1 MIIGAAPHGQG
12 DATAIA
18 QIVADELGID
28 ISQVEVSWG
37 GDTELIGEG
46 FGTFG
51 SRTLTLAGNA
61 ALLAARKLK
70 DKLRRVGAAL
80 MGVNYEDVVYENGV
94 VRDTKSGKSLSIEDI
109 ANALTTSVGGTWTYP
124 VEPSL
129 EETAYFGLSGY
140 TYPYGSHVA
149 LVEVTEEGLVKVL
162 DYVAID
168 DIGMVVNPMLAEG
181 QVIGGVIQGFGEV
194 VLEEVRYDNDGNPL
208 TQTFSEYWIPTIM
221 ESFNVKWYYL
231 EEGKSN
237 APLPTKGIAEGPL
250 IGVLPALTRAV
261 ENAVGRRI
269 TKIPIDPS
277 LLVR

>member
-1 MIIGAAPHGQG
+1 M
-12 DATAIA
+12 
-18 QIVADELGID
+18 ADELGID
-28 ISQVEVSWG
+28 IGQVEVSW

-70 DKLRRVGAAL
+70 DRLRRVGAAL

-94 VRDTKSGKSLSIEDI
+94 VRDTKSGKSLSIEDV
-109 ANALTTSVGGTWTYP
+109 ANTLTTSVGGTWTYP
-124 VEPSL
+124 IEPSL

-237 APLPTKGIAEGPL
+237 APLPTKA
-250 IGVLPALTRAV
+250 LPRDL
-261 ENAVGRRI
+261 
-269 TKIPIDPS
+269 
-277 LLVR
+277 